1 MLGRRTAGEVRDVL
15 FGSVTNH
22 ALHRV
27 RCPVLLF

>member
-1 MLGRRTAGEVRDVL
+1 ML